1 MPRTSKKVR
10 ADSSA
15 SSPRGGADFL
25 SPESELLVYER
36 ELRSGGEF
44 CFIAGIDEAGRGC
57 CAGPVVAAAVVF
69 TDPDRV
75 PSGVFDSKQLTEK
88 RREELRALLVSD
100 PSVRY
105 AVAEVSPEEIDEL
118 DILRAT
124 WKAMRLALEGV
135 IPPAQFALVD
145 GNPVQG
151 LPLPS
156 RSIVQGDA
164 RCASIAAA
172 SILAKTHR
180 DHLMVR
186 AAEQY
191 PEYGFEIH
199 KGYCTKLH
207 TERLRR
213 FGPCPLHRKTFE
225 PVASLLNPL
234 EQGTLF

>member
-1 MPRTSKKVR
+1 ME
-10 ADSSA
+10 
-15 SSPRGGADFL
+15 FL
-25 SPESELLVYER
+25 PSGSELLVCER
-36 ELRSGGEF
+36 EARSGGEF
-44 CFIAGIDEAGRGC
+44 FFIAGIDEAGRGC

-69 TDPDRV
+69 TDWERI

-88 RREELRALLVSD
+88 RREELRALLLSE
-100 PSVRY
+100 PSVRC

-135 IPPAQFALVD
+135 TPPAQFALVD

-151 LPLPS
+151 LLLPS

-164 RCASIAAA
+164 KSASIAAA
-172 SILAKTHR
+172 SILAKTPR